1 MAARLVAAVL
11 VLVLGAPWPAAARS
25 KHCAG
30 GRFLVEQGPLLMGE
44 PATIPADAY
53 CAKALGDCRGEG
65 VCRQQPGACIGVLE
79 PACGCDGRTYINA
92 CEAARG
98 ATGLRSPGHCSRGCG
113 TIAGIAC
120 PEGSFCDQPPG

>member
-44 PATIPADAY
+44 PATISVDA
-53 CAKALGDCRGEG
+53 
-65 VCRQQPGACIGVLE
+65 VVL
-79 PACGCDGRTYINA
+79 DGRRVSLASA
-92 CEAARG
+92 CPPVRAELTRARAGMRVKAAWPSCS
-98 ATGLRSPGHCSRGCG
+98 GLAGTVRLKARVDRGCWR
-113 TIAGIAC
+113 IAGVIRVRRLQLRRA
-120 PEGSFCDQPPG
+120 F